1 MKKNFVR
8 FIKEKEIDM
17 LSKTDKDIAQKFKNK
32 IETIVPVI
40 DFKIFGSRARGDAS
54 NESDLDIFIEVEN
67 ITPIQRQKISEIAF
81 DVGFEMDRVITT
93 FVATRKQINEGPLGA
108 NPIMNEIEKEGIRL

>member
-1 MKKNFVR
+1 
-8 FIKEKEIDM
+8 M
-17 LSKTDKDIAQKFKNK
+17 LSKTDREIAQKFKIK
-32 IETIVPVI
+32 VEIIISVI
-40 DFKIFGSRARGDAS
+40 DFKVFGSRARGDAS

-67 ITPIQRQKISEIAF
+67 ITSVQRQKISEIAF

-108 NPIMNEIEKEGIRL
+108 NPIMYEIENEGIRL